1 MKKIHYLAICLLAT
15 GLAACTQNEEISSL
29 ENQKAITF
37 DTYVGR
43 DAATRASVI
52 VKTDL
57 EDDGFG
63 VFGYY
68 TTGDW
73 TTSATPN
80 FMYNQKVSGEDWGYE
95 PLKYWPATGKISFF
109 AYAPYD
115 EDAELSANT
124 EAGTPTLTYTVP
136 DAVGEQIDL
145 LVAGAQKDKTGN
157 TVEFS
162 FKHALSRIGF
172 GVKLANSTDFDAA
185 TAIDFS
191 KITLSADF
199 YPSATLTLDLD
210 GDNVQWADEATAARA
225 TYTLNNTEDTNDNI
239 QTISTLSTTDTAPI
253 NNTSSYLMVLPQD
266 FSGVGDEM
274 EITANFSLSTEDEKL
289 NGGEFTANYEFTGKV
304 ALELEAGKAYTIVL
318 VLGKTAD
325 TDGDGDIDDDDDS
338 VLVPV
343 KFAVDEVEDW
353 ADSTPKDYELP
364 QDVPNNN

>member
-52 VKTDL
+52 DVDAL
-57 EDDGFG
+57 ETSGFG
-63 VFGYY
+63 VLGYY
-68 TTGDW
+68 TEDDW
-73 TTSATPN
+73 EETATPN
-80 FMYNQKVSGEDWGYE
+80 FMYNQKVYGEDWGYE
-95 PLKYWPATGKISFF
+95 PLKYWPAEGKISFF

-115 EDAELSANT
+115 ENAALSANT
-124 EAGTPTLTYTVP
+124 AAGTPTLIYTVP
-136 DAVGEQIDL
+136 NAVGEQIDL
-145 LVAGAQKDKTGN
+145 LVAGAQKDKNAN

-210 GDNVQWADEATAARA
+210 GGNVQWKDEATAATA
-225 TYTLNNTEDTNDNI
+225 TYTLNNTEDTTDNI
-239 QTISTLSTTDTAPI
+239 ETITSLSTTTAAI
-253 NNTSSYLMVLPQD
+253 NNESSYLMVLPQD
-266 FSGVGDEM
+266 FTTNKMS
-274 EITANFSLSTEDEKL
+274 ITANFSLSTTDAKL
-289 NGGEFTANYEFTGKV
+289 NDGKFTADYSFTGDV
-304 ALELEAGKAYTIVL
+304 ALNLEAGKAYTIVL

-353 ADSTPKDYELP
+353 ADSNPKDYELP
-364 QDVPNNN
+364 QD

>member
-52 VKTDL
+52 KVDALKTS
-57 EDDGFG
+57 GFG
-63 VFGYY
+63 VLGYY
-68 TTGDW
+68 TEDDW
-73 TTSATPN
+73 EETATPN
-80 FMYNQKVSGEDWGYE
+80 FMYNQKVYGEDWGYE
-95 PLKYWPATGKISFF
+95 PLKYWPAEGKISFF

-115 EDAELSANT
+115 ENATLSANT
-124 EAGTPTLTYTVP
+124 AAGTPTLIYTVP
-136 DAVGEQIDL
+136 NAVGEQIDL
-145 LVAGAQKDKTGN
+145 LVAGAQKDKKAN

-172 GVKLANSTDFDAA
+172 GVKLANSTDFDDA

-191 KITLSADF
+191 EITLSADF

-210 GDNVQWADEATAARA
+210 GGNVQWKDEATAATA
-225 TYTLNNTEDTNDNI
+225 TYTLNNTEDTTDNI
-239 QTISTLSTTDTAPI
+239 ETITSLSTTTAAI
-253 NNTSSYLMVLPQD
+253 NNESSYLMVLPQD
-266 FSGVGDEM
+266 FTTNKMS
-274 EITANFSLSTEDEKL
+274 ITANFSLSTTDAKL
-289 NGGEFTANYEFTGKV
+289 NDGKFTADYSFTGDV

-343 KFAVDEVEDW
+343 KFAVDAVTDW
-353 ADSTPKDYELP
+353 DETPGDYELP

>member
-52 VKTDL
+52 DVDAL
-57 EDDGFG
+57 ETYGFG

-68 TTGDW
+68 TTSDW

-80 FMYNQKVSGEDWGYE
+80 FMYNQKVSGANWGYE

-115 EDAELSANT
+115 EHAELTANT
-124 EAGTPTLTYTVP
+124 VADTPTLTYTVP

-145 LVAGAQKDKTGN
+145 LVAGAQKNQTGN
-157 TVEFS
+157 TVNFT

-172 GVKLANSTDFDAA
+172 GVKLADGSAVDNQTTIAFSSIALTADFD
-185 TAIDFS
+185 S
-191 KITLSADF
+191 SN
-199 YPSATLTLDLD
+199 TLTLDLD
-210 GDNVQWADEATAARA
+210 GSDNVQWGTPTTATDV
-225 TYTLNNTEDTNDNI
+225 TYTLSDTNI
-239 QTISTLSTTDTAPI
+239 ETIAALNTTTTAI

-266 FSGVGDEM
+266 FSAAGNEM
-274 EITANFSLSTEDEKL
+274 EITANFSLSTEDDKL
-289 NGGEFTANYEFTGKV
+289 AGGEFTANYEFTGKV

-318 VLGKTAD
+318 VLGKTGD
-325 TDGDGDIDDDDDS
+325 TDGDGDDDDS
-338 VLVPV
+338 ILVPIE
-343 KFAVDEVEDW
+343 FAVDEVEDW

-364 QDVPNNN
+364 QD

>member
-1 MKKIHYLAICLLAT
+1 LKKIHYLAICLLAT

-52 VKTDL
+52 DVDDLKTY
-57 EDDGFG
+57 GFG
-63 VFGYY
+63 VLGYY
-68 TTGDW
+68 YTVGDW
-73 TTSATPN
+73 GETATPN

-115 EDAELSANT
+115 ENAALSANT
-124 EAGTPTLTYTVP
+124 AAGTPTLIYTVP
-136 DAVGEQIDL
+136 NAVGEQIDL
-145 LVAGAQKDKTGN
+145 LVAGAQKDKNAN

-172 GVKLANSTDFDAA
+172 GVKLANGSAVDAA
-185 TAIDFS
+185 TTIDFS

-210 GDNVQWADEATAARA
+210 GSGNVQWKDEATAATA
-225 TYTLNNTEDTNDNI
+225 TYTLNNTEDTTDNI
-239 QTISTLSTTDTAPI
+239 ETITSLSTTTAAI
-253 NNTSSYLMVLPQD
+253 NNESSYLMVLPQD
-266 FSGVGDEM
+266 FTTNKMS
-274 EITANFSLSTEDEKL
+274 ITANFSLSTEDTKL
-289 NGGEFTANYEFTGKV
+289 DEGEFTANYEFTGKV

-318 VLGKTAD
+318 VLGKTGD

-343 KFAVDEVEDW
+343 KFDVDEVEDW

>member
-52 VKTDL
+52 DVDAL
-57 EDDGFG
+57 ETSGFG
-63 VFGYY
+63 VLGYY
-68 TTGDW
+68 TRDGWAET
-73 TTSATPN
+73 ATPN

-95 PLKYWPATGKISFF
+95 PLKYWPADGTISFF

-115 EDAELSANT
+115 EHAALSAND
-124 EAGTPTLTYTVP
+124 AANTPTLNYTVP
-136 DAVGEQIDL
+136 PTIAGQKDL
-145 LVAGAQKDKTGN
+145 LVAGAQKDKNAN

-191 KITLSADF
+191 KITLSANF

-210 GDNVQWADEATAARA
+210 GDNVQWANHGAAVPA
-225 TYTLNNTEDTNDNI
+225 TYTLNNTDDATDNI
-239 QTISTLSTTDTAPI
+239 ADIASLDIATTAI
-253 NNTSSYLMVLPQD
+253 NNESSYLMVLPQN
-266 FSGVGDEM
+266 FTTNKMS
-274 EITANFSLSTEDEKL
+274 ITANFSLSTVDTNL
-289 NGGEFTANYEFTGKV
+289 DAGEFTADYSFTGDV
-304 ALELEAGKAYTIVL
+304 ALNLEAGKAYTIVL

-343 KFAVDEVEDW
+343 KFAVDAVTDW
-353 ADSTPKDYELP
+353 DETPGDYELP

>member
-15 GLAACTQNEEISSL
+15 GLTACTQNEEISSL

-52 VKTDL
+52 DKTAL
-57 EDDGFG
+57 QTTGFG
-63 VFGYY
+63 VLGYY
-68 TTGDW
+68 TETAW
-73 TTSATPN
+73 AESATPN
-80 FMYNQKVSGEDWGYE
+80 FMYNQKVSTADWTYA
-95 PLKYWPATGKISFF
+95 PLKYWPADGTISFF

-124 EAGTPTLTYTVP
+124 EAGTPTLTYSVPNTV
-136 DAVGEQIDL
+136 AGQKDL
-145 LVAGAQKDKTGN
+145 LVAGAQKDKTGDIVN
-157 TVEFS
+157 FT

-172 GVKLANSTDFDAA
+172 GVKLANSTDFDDA

-191 KITLSADF
+191 EITLSADF
-199 YPSATLTLDLD
+199 YPSATLTLDLE
-210 GDNVQWADEATAARA
+210 GDNVQWADYGTAAST
-225 TYTLNNTEDTNDNI
+225 TYTLSNTDDTTDNI
-239 QTISTLSTTDTAPI
+239 ADITSLKTTTTAI
-253 NNTSSYLMVLPQD
+253 NNESSYLMVLPQN
-266 FSGVGDEM
+266 FTTNKMS
-274 EITANFSLSTEDEKL
+274 ITANFSLSTVDTNL
-289 NGGEFTANYEFTGKV
+289 DAGEFTADYSFTGDV
-304 ALELEAGKAYTIVL
+304 ALNLEAGKAYTIVL

-343 KFAVDEVEDW
+343 KFAVDAVTDW
-353 ADSTPKDYELP
+353 DETPGDYELP

>member
-15 GLAACTQNEEISSL
+15 GLAACTQNEEIVSL

-52 VKTDL
+52 NLNALKTS
-57 EDDGFG
+57 GFG
-63 VFGYY
+63 VLGYY
-68 TTGDW
+68 TETAW
-73 TTSATPN
+73 AETATPN

-95 PLKYWPATGKISFF
+95 PLKYWPADGKISFF

-115 EDAELSANT
+115 ENAELSANNV
-124 EAGTPTLTYTVP
+124 ANTPTLNYTVP
-136 DAVGEQIDL
+136 ATIAGQKDL
-145 LVAGAQKDKTGN
+145 LVAGAQKDQTGN
-157 TVEFS
+157 TVNFT

-172 GVKLANSTDFDAA
+172 GVKLADDFDDA

-210 GDNVQWADEATAARA
+210 GNSKVQWANYGTAASA
-225 TYTLNNTEDTNDNI
+225 TYTLNNTDDATDNI
-239 QTISTLSTTDTAPI
+239 ADIALSTNTAAI
-253 NNTSSYLMVLPQD
+253 NNASSYLMVLPQD

-274 EITANFSLSTEDEKL
+274 EITADFSLSTTDVNLVGNK
-289 NGGEFTANYEFTGKV
+289 FTADYSFTGKV

-318 VLGKTAD
+318 VLGKTSTGGESILTPVEFSVD
-325 TDGDGDIDDDDDS
+325 VVDG
-338 VLVPV
+338 
-343 KFAVDEVEDW
+343 W
-353 ADSTPKDYELP
+353 ADPTPKDYELP
-364 QDVPNNN
+364 HN

>member
-52 VKTDL
+52 DKIALQDA
-57 EDDGFG
+57 GFG
-63 VFGYY
+63 VLGYY
-68 TTGDW
+68 TEDDW
-73 TTSATPN
+73 EETATPN
-80 FMYNQKVSGEDWGYE
+80 FMYNQKVYGEDWGYE
-95 PLKYWPATGKISFF
+95 PLKYWPAEGKISFF

-115 EDAELSANT
+115 EGAELSANT

-136 DAVGEQIDL
+136 DAVADQKDL
-145 LVAGAQKDKTGN
+145 LVAGAQKDKNAN

-210 GDNVQWADEATAARA
+210 GGNVQWKDEATAATA
-225 TYTLNNTEDTNDNI
+225 TYTLNNTEDTTDNI
-239 QTISTLSTTDTAPI
+239 ETITSLSTTTAAI
-253 NNTSSYLMVLPQD
+253 NNESSYLMVLPQD
-266 FSGVGDEM
+266 FTASGKEM
-274 EITANFSLSTEDEKL
+274 SITANFSLSTEDDKL
-289 NGGEFTANYEFTGKV
+289 AGGEFTANYEFTGKV

-343 KFAVDEVEDW
+343 KFAVTEVTLWDE
-353 ADSTPKDYELP
+353 TPDDYELP
-364 QDVPNNN
+364 QD

>member
-52 VKTDL
+52 NLDALKTS
-57 EDDGFG
+57 GFG

-73 TTSATPN
+73 TTGATPN
-80 FMYNQKVSGEDWGYE
+80 FMYNQQVSGENWGYA
-95 PLKYWPATGKISFF
+95 PLKYWPETGKISFF
-109 AYAPYD
+109 AYAPYGTGT
-115 EDAELSANT
+115 LSDNT
-124 EAGTPTLTYTVP
+124 ETGTPTLTYSVPNTV
-136 DAVGEQIDL
+136 AGQKDL
-145 LVAGAQKDKTGN
+145 LVAGAQKNQTGN
-157 TVEFS
+157 TVNFT

-172 GVKLANSTDFDAA
+172 GVKLADGSAVDNQTTIAFSSIALTADFD
-185 TAIDFS
+185 S
-191 KITLSADF
+191 SN
-199 YPSATLTLDLD
+199 TLTLDLD
-210 GDNVQWADEATAARA
+210 GSDNVQWGTPTTATDV
-225 TYTLNNTEDTNDNI
+225 TYTLNNTNDATTDNI
-239 QTISTLSTTDTAPI
+239 ADITSLKTTTTAI
-253 NNTSSYLMVLPQD
+253 NNESSYLMVLPQD
-266 FSGVGDEM
+266 FSAAGKEM
-274 EITANFSLSTEDEKL
+274 SITANFSLSTVDTNL
-289 NGGEFTANYEFTGKV
+289 DAGEFTADYSFTGDV
-304 ALELEAGKAYTIVL
+304 ALNLEAGKAYTIVL

-364 QDVPNNN
+364 QD

>member
-52 VKTDL
+52 NKTALQDA
-57 EDDGFG
+57 GFG
-63 VFGYY
+63 VLGYY
-68 TTGDW
+68 TEDAWAET
-73 TTSATPN
+73 ATPN
-80 FMYNQKVSGEDWGYE
+80 FMYNQKVSGQDWGYE
-95 PLKYWPATGKISFF
+95 PLKYWPADGTISFF

-115 EDAELSANT
+115 ENAALSANT
-124 EAGTPTLTYTVP
+124 IAGTPTLKYTV
-136 DAVGEQIDL
+136 AEQKDL
-145 LVAGAQKDKTGN
+145 LVAGAQKDKNAN

-172 GVKLANSTDFDAA
+172 GVKLANSTDFDDA
-185 TAIDFS
+185 TTIDFS
-191 KITLSADF
+191 KITLSAKF

-210 GDNVQWADEATAARA
+210 GDSKVQWANDVAAVPA
-225 TYTLNNTEDTNDNI
+225 IYTLNNTDDATDNI
-239 QTISTLSTTDTAPI
+239 TDIALLNTTTAPI
-253 NNTSSYLMVLPQD
+253 NNESSYLMVLPQD

-274 EITANFSLSTEDEKL
+274 EITANFSLSTEDDKL
-289 NGGEFTANYEFTGKV
+289 DGGEFTANYEFTGKV

-343 KFAVDEVEDW
+343 KFAVDAVTDW
-353 ADSTPKDYELP
+353 DDTPGDYELP

>member
-52 VKTDL
+52 DVDAL
-57 EDDGFG
+57 ETSGFG
-63 VFGYY
+63 VLGYY
-68 TTGDW
+68 TRDGWAET
-73 TTSATPN
+73 ATPN
-80 FMYNQKVSGEDWGYE
+80 FMYNQMVSVPVLGEDWTYE
-95 PLKYWPATGKISFF
+95 PLKYWPADGTISFF

-145 LVAGAQKDKTGN
+145 LVAGAQKNQTGDIVN
-157 TVEFS
+157 FT

-210 GDNVQWADEATAARA
+210 GGNVQWKDEATAATA
-225 TYTLNNTEDTNDNI
+225 TYTLNNTEDTTDNI
-239 QTISTLSTTDTAPI
+239 ETITSLSTTTAAI
-253 NNTSSYLMVLPQD
+253 NNESSYLMVLPQD
-266 FSGVGDEM
+266 FTTNKMS
-274 EITANFSLSTEDEKL
+274 ITANFSLATTDAKL
-289 NGGEFTANYEFTGKV
+289 NDGKFTADYSFTGDV
-304 ALELEAGKAYTIVL
+304 ALNLEAGKAYTIVL

-343 KFAVDEVEDW
+343 KFAVDAVTDW
-353 ADSTPKDYELP
+353 DETPGDYELP

>member
-52 VKTDL
+52 DVDAL
-57 EDDGFG
+57 ETSGFG
-63 VFGYY
+63 VLGYY
-68 TTGDW
+68 TETAW
-73 TTSATPN
+73 AETATPN

-95 PLKYWPATGKISFF
+95 PLKYWPADGTISFF

-115 EDAELSANT
+115 EHAELSVNT
-124 EAGTPTLTYTVP
+124 AAGTPTLTYTVP
-136 DAVGEQIDL
+136 DEVAGQKDL
-145 LVAGAQKDKTGN
+145 LVAGAQKDKNAN

-199 YPSATLTLDLD
+199 YPSAILTLDLD
-210 GDNVQWADEATAARA
+210 GDSKVQWANYGTAASA
-225 TYTLNNTEDTNDNI
+225 TYTLNNTDDTTDNI
-239 QTISTLSTTDTAPI
+239 ETITSLSTTTAAI
-253 NNTSSYLMVLPQD
+253 NNESSYLMVLPQD
-266 FSGVGDEM
+266 FTTNKMS
-274 EITANFSLSTEDEKL
+274 ITANFSLSTVDTNL
-289 NGGEFTANYEFTGKV
+289 D
-304 ALELEAGKAYTIVL
+304 AGVRNL
-318 VLGKTAD
+318 LLQ
-325 TDGDGDIDDDDDS
+325 DS
-338 VLVPV
+338 
-343 KFAVDEVEDW
+343 
-353 ADSTPKDYELP
+353 
-364 QDVPNNN
+364 